1 MLIRRGKYVFD
12 PNRLQFKKI
21 KRTISQK
28 VRTMGAIFILSI
40 GLAIGYGFLFNHFL
54 GSPKE
59 KRLNEKIE
67 GYKLQLAFANKA
79 MDESMEIL
87 ENIILDDETI
97 FRPVLEMEEL
107 PESFR
112 NPGVGG
118 VERYSELNG
127 YSTSYLMKET
137 RGKADRLKNMLKAQ
151 ESSFDE
157 IVEKEEQREDI
168 LLHTP
173 SISPVMVTIKKG
185 DGLMLR
191 QVHPVLGVTQ
201 YHNGLD
207 FRAPIG
213 TEVYAPA
220 DGQVILVGRN
230 GGYGMCVIIDHG
242 YGYKTIYGHL
252 SSYNVSVGQ
261 NVKRGDLICWT
272 GNTGVS
278 TGPHLHY
285 EIRQYDVVKN
295 PVLYMHDNLSVDEYR
310 EMIAKFSRSY

>member
-1 MLIRRGKYVFD
+1 MI
-12 PNRLQFKKI
+12 NRLEE
-21 KRTISQK
+21 K
-28 VRTMGAIFILSI
+28 V
-40 GLAIGYGFLFNHFL
+40 
-54 GSPKE
+54 E
-59 KRLNEKIE
+59 K
-67 GYKLQLAFANKA
+67 AT
-79 MDESMEIL
+79 DL
-87 ENIILDDETI
+87 ERI
-97 FRPVLEMEEL
+97 MEE
-107 PESFR
+107 R
-112 NPGVGG
+112 
-118 VERYSELNG
+118 ER
-127 YSTSYLMKET
+127 KQ
-137 RGKADRLKNMLKAQ
+137 R
-151 ESSFDE
+151 
-157 IVEKEEQREDI
+157 EKEEEREDI

-191 QVHPVLGVTQ
+191 QVHPVLGITQ

-252 SSYNVSVGQ
+252 SSYNVTVGQ

-295 PVLYMHDNLSVDEYR
+295 PVLYMHDNISVDEYR
-310 EMIAKFSRSY
+310 KMIAKFSRSY

>member
-1 MLIRRGKYVFD
+1 MRKEKYIFD
-12 PNRLQFKKI
+12 VNDLQFKKI
-21 KRTISQK
+21 KISNLRK
-28 VRTMGAIFILSI
+28 LNRVGIVFVVSI
-40 GLAIGYGFLFNHFL
+40 CMAVGYGLLFGHFF

-67 GYKLQLAFANKA
+67 EYKLQLTFANKA
-79 MDESMEIL
+79 LDESMEIL
-87 ENIILDDETI
+87 KDIASNDETT
-97 FRPVLEMEEL
+97 FRPILQMEDL
-107 PESFR
+107 SESYR

-127 YSTSYLMKET
+127 YLTAYIMKET
-137 RGKADRLKNMLKAQ
+137 RGKADRLKAMLKVQ
-151 ESSFDE
+151 ENSFEE
-157 IVEKEEQREDI
+157 IVEMEANREDM

-173 SISPVMVTIKKG
+173 SISPVLVSIKKG

-191 QVHPVLGVTQ
+191 KVHPVLGVTQ

-207 FRAPIG
+207 LRAPIG

-220 DGQVILVGRN
+220 DGKVIMVGRN

-252 SSYNVSVGQ
+252 SAYNVPVGQ

-272 GNTGVS
+272 GNTGTS

-285 EIRQYDVVKN
+285 EIRHFDQVKD
-295 PVLYMHDNLSVDEYR
+295 PTIYMHDNISESEYE
-310 EMIAKFSRSY
+310 EMIAKFSRLF